1 MLIVMTF
8 VGLDN
13 KLYKMQGRYIKK
25 SAVVPEIRNIELLLE
40 TQIIIMRHKEF
51 FE

>member
-1 MLIVMTF
+1 MLIVITF

-13 KLYKMQGRYIKK
+13 KLYKMQGTYIKK
-25 SAVVPEIRNIELLLE
+25 CDVVPEIRNLELLLE